1 MSSDF
6 IDQLAKELT
15 LSEAEL
21 GVLNQADVRTAE
33 DVDSLV
39 SAFPSLAGRVRLPL
53 LADAVVRRLG
63 AGYVAGA
70 ESRRASPPRIGFGA
84 DSPPGSPFVRGTVV
98 GVVPPSA
105 FAPAPSPPGA
115 IDLRVQPWP
124 VRNQQGRGTCVAFAT
139 TACVEHMEFTA
150 EGRAS
155 DYSEQFL
162 YWAIKDHS
170 NDPNKNQDATLLQ
183 FARDMLRSDG
193 TCHETLCAYDGNI
206 PTPVSGPNPSG
217 AAKADAAA
225 HKFTPGTFMQG
236 PSGAARTVLQLLHN
250 GRPVAVS
257 LPVFA
262 DPVDPNG
269 PNNWMT
275 SVAWSYGRVLNPP
288 PGAVASQGHC
298 VCVTGF
304 VPDAGEPN
312 GGYFIFRNSWDNYW
326 AAAAPSPGSSYSPE
340 AGYGEISATYINSYC
355 WELLQV

>member
-6 IDQLAKELT
+6 IDQLAKELN

-21 GVLNQADVRTAE
+21 GVLNQADARTAE

-53 LADAVVRRLG
+53 LSNAVGRRLRSD
-63 AGYVAGA
+63 YVDGV
-70 ESRRASPPRIGFGA
+70 ESRRARPPRNGLGA
-84 DSPPGSPFVRGTVV
+84 DAPPGSLVTRGTVV

-105 FAPAPSPPGA
+105 FTPAPSPLVA
-115 IDLRVQPWP
+115 VDLRVHPWP
-124 VRNQQGRGTCVAFAT
+124 VRNQQGRGTCVAHAT
-139 TACVEHMEFTA
+139 TACVEHMQFAA

-162 YWAIKDHS
+162 YWAIKDHR
-170 NDPNKNQDATLLQ
+170 DPNRNQDSTLLQ
-183 FARDMLRSDG
+183 YARDTLQSDG
-193 TCHETLCAYDGNI
+193 ICHETLCAYDGNI
-206 PTPVSGPNPSG
+206 PTPVSGPDPGG

-225 HKFTPGTFMQG
+225 HMYTPGAFMQR

-257 LPVFA
+257 LPVFT
-262 DPVDPNG
+262 DPTDPNG

-275 SVAWSYGRVLNPP
+275 SVACSYGRILNPP
-288 PGAVASQGHC
+288 PGAVASAGHC

-312 GGYFIFRNSWDNYW
+312 GGYFIFRNSWDSYW

-340 AGYGEISATYINSYC
+340 HGYGEVSATYVNTYC
-355 WELLQV
+355 WELLQI